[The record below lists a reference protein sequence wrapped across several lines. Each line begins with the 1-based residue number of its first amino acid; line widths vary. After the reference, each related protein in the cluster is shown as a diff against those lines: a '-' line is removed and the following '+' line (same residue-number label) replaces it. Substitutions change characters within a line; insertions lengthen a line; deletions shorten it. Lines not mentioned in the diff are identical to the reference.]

1 MDDQDQEN
9 YCIIKSNKSSIRNSQ
24 NLFVNQG
31 IKHLKNPKAIFSD
44 NWKHENL
51 EDYML
56 GKQWKVLIVFVDV
69 IPVLESNKNLK
80 PLVA

>member
-31 IKHLKNPKAIFSD
+31 IIQIKVSIVNQQKMK
-44 NWKHENL
+44 
-51 EDYML
+51 
-56 GKQWKVLIVFVDV
+56 KQGLNI
-69 IPVLESNKNLK
+69 
-80 PLVA
+80 